1 MAANELLSA
10 NISVYQ
16 RFTGAIRSEPVV
28 TFPVVQVENLQK
40 QFGTHQVLRGV
51 DLAVA
56 PGTVLGLLGQ
66 NGSGKSTMLKC
77 SLGLLKPT
85 GGRVAVMGEDAWDL
99 SAETKARL
107 GYVPQEAVS
116 YPWMRVR
123 QVIAYTAAFYPTWN
137 QRLVDELCRRWR
149 LPLEDRVGPLSVGQL
164 QTLAIVLALGHEPE
178 LLILDE
184 PVASLDP
191 TARRE
196 FLRTILEIIDDPR
209 RTVLF
214 STHITSDLER
224 VAGRVAILR
233 DGRIVFH
240 GELDELKD
248 RVKRL
253 RIIAPSDLPA
263 VFAVPGALATERDG
277 AVALATVDN
286 FDEELVDNL
295 RDAWQADVTVQDLNL
310 EEIFVALHPRGSEPR
325 LAPAEAVAGSLA
337 ERG

>member
-1 MAANELLSA
+1 MSSV
-10 NISVYQ
+10 ISIH
-16 RFTGAIRSEPVV
+16 G
-28 TFPVVQVENLQK
+28 LQK
-40 QFGTHQVLRGV
+40 QFGQNPVLRGV
-51 DLAVA
+51 DLNLE

-66 NGSGKSTMLKC
+66 NGSGKSTLLKC

-85 GGRVAVMGEDAWDL
+85 FGGVTVFGEDAWSL
-99 SAETKARL
+99 SAHAKARL
-107 GYVPQEAVS
+107 GYVPQEFVS

-191 TARRE
+191 SARRE
-196 FLRTILEIIDDPR
+196 FLRTLLEVLDNPN

-224 VAGRVAILR
+224 VASRVAILR
-233 DGRIVFH
+233 NGRIAFH

-253 RIIAPSDLPA
+253 RIAASRDLPA
-263 VFAVPGALATERDG
+263 SFAIPGALHCEVNG
-277 AVALATVDN
+277 PLATVSVDD
-286 FDEELVDNL
+286 FDDELLDTV
-295 RDAWQADVTVQDLNL
+295 RKTWQADVSVEDLNL
-310 EEIFVALHPRGSEPR
+310 EEIFLELHDQSDNPR
-325 LAPAEAVAGSLA
+325 LAAT
-337 ERG
+337 R